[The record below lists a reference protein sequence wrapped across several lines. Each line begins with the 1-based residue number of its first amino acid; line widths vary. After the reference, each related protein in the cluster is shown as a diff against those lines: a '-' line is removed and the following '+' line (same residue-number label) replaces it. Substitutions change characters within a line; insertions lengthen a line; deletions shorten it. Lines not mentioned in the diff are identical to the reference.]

1 MGGNISIGVQSQQQ
15 GDIHTPDSE
24 GKGNKIQISIVDD
37 GPGFPDHLKSNLFKN
52 QSTTKADHDGLG
64 LLIVHELVK
73 KMGGS
78 VALDDQFN
86 KGACFKIT
94 LPAG

>member
-1 MGGNISIGVQSQQQ
+1 MRYNTGSEKHGKIIEISIA
-15 GDIHTPDSE
+15 
-24 GKGNKIQISIVDD
+24 DD
-37 GPGFPDHLKSNLFKN
+37 GPGIPDKLIAGLFKN
-52 QSTTKADHDGLG
+52 QSSTKDNHDGLG

-78 VALDDQFN
+78 ITLDAQYN
-86 KGACFKIT
+86 EGTCFKIT